1 MESKTRQPPKG
12 EHAGSPDGE
21 QSSTSPF
28 GSVGIWWLFL
38 AGTLLLSA
46 GWFMKPF
53 PVLMFVGLA
62 PFFAI
67 LDHTLES
74 ENFWEN
80 TELIL
85 LGLAIFLFSAFSL
98 EVASLVKIILLAIVF
113 TLPFLGF
120 AFIHESFGSRTGKFI
135 AIILWLASEYAMLK
149 LQWPKQTIFLAD
161 AFQIPSNWTRW
172 NHETGYLGA
181 SAWILFANWIFYVGV
196 LRKEINWF
204 FIVIGLLIVVIPI
217 GYSFSLNVKP
227 IFRRDMIELYRD
239 NAIPDGAYLAKGELV
254 ARTCAWLSV
263 LIVLFAVVK
272 SRVTKK

>member
-1 MESKTRQPPKG
+1 MESRPPSPRRG
-12 EHAGSPDGE
+12 SSGSPDGE
-21 QSSTSPF
+21 QSAKSPL
-28 GSVGIWWLFL
+28 GSIGVWWLFL

-53 PVLMFVGLA
+53 PVLMFIGLA

-67 LDHTLES
+67 LDHTLKT

-85 LGLAIFLFSAFSL
+85 LGLAIFLFTAFSL
-98 EVASLVKIILLAIVF
+98 ELTSLVKVIFLAIVF

-120 AFIHESFGSRTGKFI
+120 AFIHESFGTRTGKFI
-135 AIILWLASEYAMLK
+135 VIILWLACEYVMLK
-149 LQWPKQTIFLAD
+149 VQWPKQTIFLAD

-181 SAWILFANWIFYVGV
+181 SAWIILANWIFYVGV
-196 LRKEINWF
+196 LRKEVNWF
-204 FIVIGLLIVVIPI
+204 FIVMGVLIVTVPI
-217 GYSFSLNVKP
+217 GYSFSLDAKP
-227 IFRRDMIELYRD
+227 ILRKDMLELYRNNTIQD
-239 NAIPDGAYLAKGELV
+239 AVYMAKGELV

-263 LIVLFAVVK
+263 LIVLFAIVK

>member
-1 MESKTRQPPKG
+1 
-12 EHAGSPDGE
+12 
-21 QSSTSPF
+21 
-28 GSVGIWWLFL
+28 
-38 AGTLLLSA
+38 
-46 GWFMKPF
+46 MKPF
-53 PVLMFVGLA
+53 PIFMFIGLV

-67 LDHTLES
+67 LDHSLES

-85 LGLAIFLFSAFSL
+85 LGMAIFLFTAFSL
-98 EVASLVKIILLAIVF
+98 EMASLVKVGFLAIVF

-120 AFIHESFGSRTGKFI
+120 AYLRENFGSRTGKFMV
-135 AIILWLASEYAMLK
+135 IILWLACEYAMLK

-161 AFQIPSNWTRW
+161 AFQIPSNWTCW

-181 SAWILFANWIFYVGV
+181 SAWILTANWILYVGV

-204 FIVIGLLIVVIPI
+204 FIVIGLLIVVVPI
-217 GYSFSLNVKP
+217 GYSFSLDVKP
-227 IFRRDMIELYRD
+227 ILRKDMIELYRD
-239 NAIPDGAYLAKGELV
+239 NTIQDAAFLVKGELV
-254 ARTCAWLSV
+254 ARTCAWLSI